1 MALGLLKTNDKTE
14 ELEDIA
20 DQYMQVLW
28 SMGFLVDFLDHGFY
42 WTFKVHDLMHD
53 LAISMTKGESAFI
66 NFGSQKVDRKLRHF
80 SHGDTELCGEEFL
93 QLIVDNSRSVRSIV
107 FPAAEKYRDAPVI
120 GSFISKDIS
129 KFKYLR
135 LLDLCD
141 IHVQVLSDSISTLR
155 HLRYLDLAWNDALKK
170 ILESIC
176 EIQKLQM
183 LRLRGCSEI
192 KNLPN
197 NIRKMICLR
206 YLEITT
212 QEEFLPENGIGCL
225 SSLQRLHVVGCKS
238 LLSLCEGMQGLKSL
252 RKLFLTRNPVI
263 SSLPD
268 TIKYLKKLE
277 TLAIGSCPKINLKM
291 ELLEEDR
298 ELRLSLKK
306 FIIVNLESLVD
317 MPQLLLQAS
326 TDTLKY
332 MQIEDCEKLE
342 ALPESLQNLTSLE
355 KLEITRCYELSS
367 LPEGIEHLT
376 SLKELKITE
385 CPALIESCRNDE
397 LKIAHVPVVH
407 LIDHDTSFYG

>member
-1 MALGLLKTNDKTE
+1 MAESILF
-14 ELEDIA
+14 DIA
-20 DQYMQVLW
+20 TEVL
-28 SMGFLVDFLDHGFY
+28 
-42 WTFKVHDLMHD
+42 
-53 LAISMTKGESAFI
+53 TK
-66 NFGSQKVDRKLRHF
+66 
-80 SHGDTELCGEEFL
+80 
-93 QLIVDNSRSVRSIV
+93 
-107 FPAAEKYRDAPVI
+107 I
-120 GSFISKDIS
+120 GSLVGWEVS
-129 KFKYLR
+129 
-135 LLDLCD
+135 LLWNLESDLKSLEGTLST
-141 IHVQVLSDSISTLR
+141 IKAVLSDAEKKQAQNDQLRDWLGKLKDVFLDAEDVLEEFELQASGREVERQKRSTLR
-155 HLRYLDLAWNDALKK
+155 KVCQCFSSSNPVGFQYEISHKIKEIRERLDQIASDRNRFSL
-170 ILESIC
+170 IESTPVEVRHVIPKGR
-176 EIQKLQM
+176 ETD
-183 LRLRGCSEI
+183 
-192 KNLPN
+192 P
-197 NIRKMICLR
+197 
-206 YLEITT
+206 
-212 QEEFLPENGIGCL
+212 FLG
-225 SSLQRLHVVGCKS
+225 VGCKS

-263 SSLPD
+263 SSLPN

-385 CPALIESCRNDE
+385 CPALIESYINDE
-397 LKIAHVPVVH
+397 LKIIHVPVVH